1 MLLPGFFPAQS
12 LWMGICQAQWGHAS
26 SWQCVLSLPAAV
38 TQDRADV
45 GHAVEM
51 ETLSEQCLNF

>member
-1 MLLPGFFPAQS
+1 MLLPDFFPAQS

-38 TQDRADV
+38 TWDGAH

-51 ETLSEQCLNF
+51 ETLCEQCLNF